1 MSPVPEDERD
11 FEMEVEESFVV
22 YVPPVQAIA
31 QSVLTLHNVPDSI
44 DLQNYRCAWHPY
56 CLETRRK
63 WNGWVLGECQ
73 FQGID
78 LLIRMMLQKWKQRKL
93 RTKERDREKKKLKRA
108 RDKVKRQ
115 GVLLFNTSTDLLFT
129 DTKGSL
135 LCILLLFPL
144 VWPIWPL
151 VIGSS
156 LLLPPLLL
164 LLLPPLF
171 LFPLLAK
178 MIKNSGT
185 VSLKTTCRNWTSNMM
200 GRLENM
206 YTFHSSFHIFHYNTY
221 WSIQKDVRL

>member
-1 MSPVPEDERD
+1 MVEFWASANSRVSIYWSEWCCRNESSESWERRKGT
-11 FEMEVEESFVV
+11 VKRKSW
-22 YVPPVQAIA
+22 
-31 QSVLTLHNVPDSI
+31 SVLGI
-44 DLQNYRCAWHPY
+44 
-56 CLETRRK
+56 K
-63 WNGWVLGECQ
+63 W
-73 FQGID
+73 I
-78 LLIRMMLQKWKQRKL
+78 
-93 RTKERDREKKKLKRA
+93 
-108 RDKVKRQ
+108 RQ
-115 GVLLFNTSTDLLFT
+115 GVLLFNTSTDWLFT